1 MVNKNEGTEIYNCAK
16 CGTEVDNNAEKCPKC
31 GVRLMD
37 QDNLKSVDD
46 KTIENRGSKII
57 GIVITFI
64 AITVASSISPIIK
77 YFSNQDSIEYSDYN
91 DWEKISL
98 YDIGITLKSPSKLN
112 QEVSSLNSN
121 VMNSIIYSGGIQGF
135 EFIILGSKIEDEYY
149 YDLERGAIGSINR
162 LESDGT
168 LNNLKYEISEWNRAK
183 FENKF
188 IRGSFMVNGNK
199 GELLSLFGK
208 KNDKMFSVLILIS
221 PVEQRVL
228 DLGYLLL
235 GSIEFLL

>member
-1 MVNKNEGTEIYNCAK
+1 MKAG
-16 CGTEVDNNAEKCPKC
+16 
-31 GVRLMD
+31 
-37 QDNLKSVDD
+37 
-46 KTIENRGSKII
+46 GSKII

-135 EFIILGSKIEDEYY
+135 EFIILGSKIEDGYY
-149 YDLERGAIGSINR
+149 CDLEIG
-162 LESDGT
+162 
-168 LNNLKYEISEWNRAK
+168 
-183 FENKF
+183 
-188 IRGSFMVNGNK
+188 GNQ
-199 GELLSLFGK
+199 GE
-208 KNDKMFSVLILIS
+208 
-221 PVEQRVL
+221 
-228 DLGYLLL
+228 
-235 GSIEFLL
+235 